1 MSDNSRVTKAAGT
14 VGAATLLSRIFG
26 YVRDMILAGFFG
38 AGPLADAFIAAFRIP
53 NLLRR
58 MFGEGSLGISFIPVF
73 SEYLTKSGK
82 REAFQLAQSAVRL
95 LSALLVIVALAGI
108 LLSPWITKAVAYG
121 FSSSPEL
128 FSLTVTL
135 TRIMFPYIFFIGM
148 VALCMGILNAVG
160 HFAAPALAPILLN
173 LAMIGS
179 VLLGSRLTDDPQQRI
194 YWLAG
199 GVLLGGLLQL
209 ILQLPFLIKSGFN
222 LWQKANF
229 YHPGLKK
236 IAVMFIPAT
245 FGAAVFQLNTL
256 IGQLLASFLPTGSI
270 SYLYF
275 ADRLVQFPLGV
286 FGISAATAVLPTFA
300 KQSAAQDMIALKNTF
315 TYAMSM
321 VFYISVPA
329 MVGLIVLRE
338 PIIVLLFQ
346 RGAFN
351 AEAVRMTADALLY
364 YAIGLWA
371 FAAVRIVA
379 AAFYAMQDTK
389 TPVKVAVVAIAV
401 NLLLGIA
408 LMGPMTHK
416 GLALALS
423 VSAAVNLTLL
433 TAALRMRLGRLGGR
447 KIVSS
452 TCQTAVNSAI
462 MGAVVWLVSG
472 IAIPVRHDNTIA
484 MAGGL
489 AVCILSGLALYA
501 VLSYLWRGTAFNYL
515 IRLIRGESTGR

>member
-1 MSDNSRVTKAAGT
+1 MSDNTRVTKAAGT
-14 VGAATLLSRIFG
+14 VGAATFLSRIFG

-58 MFGEGSLGISFIPVF
+58 MLGEGSLGISFIPVF

-82 REAFQLAQSAVRL
+82 QEAFRLAHSAVRL
-95 LSALLVIVALAGI
+95 LSALLVMVALAGVF
-108 LLSPWITKAVAYG
+108 LAPWITKAVAFG
-121 FSSSPEL
+121 FSDSPEQ
-128 FSLTVTL
+128 FALTVTL
-135 TRIMFPYIFFIGM
+135 TRIMFPYIFFIGL
-148 VALCMGILNAVG
+148 VALCMGILNAIG

-179 VLLGSRLTDDPQQRI
+179 VLLGSRLTDDPQQRV

-199 GVLLGGLLQL
+199 GVLAGGLLQL
-209 ILQLPFLIKSGFN
+209 LLQFPFLKKSGFKI
-222 LWQKANF
+222 WQKAGF
-229 YHPGLKK
+229 FHPGLKK
-236 IAVMFIPAT
+236 VAVMFIPAT

-256 IGQLLASFLPTGSI
+256 LGQLLASFLPSGSI

-275 ADRLVQFPLGV
+275 ADRLVQFPLGI

-300 KQSAAQDMIALKNTF
+300 KQSASADMSAFKHTF
-315 TYAMSM
+315 TYSLSM
-321 VFYISVPA
+321 VFFISIPA

-338 PIIVLLFQ
+338 PIVALLFQ
-346 RGAFN
+346 RGAFS
-351 AEAVRMTADALLY
+351 AQAVRMTADALLY

-389 TPVKVAVVAIAV
+389 TPVRIAVVSIAV
-401 NLLLGIA
+401 NLLLGIV
-408 LMGPMTHK
+408 LMGPMAHK

-423 VSAAVNLTLL
+423 VSASVNLVLL
-433 TAALRMRLGRLGGR
+433 TAALRLRLGRLGGR

-452 TCQTAVNSAI
+452 TCQTVVNSAI

-472 IAIPVRHDNTIA
+472 IAIPIPHGKTIT

-489 AVCILSGLALYA
+489 LVCILSGVTVYA
-501 VLSYLWRGTAFNYL
+501 ILSYLWRGMAFNYL
-515 IRLIRGESTGR
+515 IRLIRGE